1 MPPED
6 ARRAK
11 PLEWSPRAWNA
22 YSATLAFIAED
33 DPLAAQ
39 KVKERVERSL
49 DPIAKY
55 PSIGT
60 PGVPSGVRRY
70 PIPNTGHVIN
80 YRVTRQK
87 IRIHAWYR
95 ARQRT
100 PR

>member
-1 MPPED
+1 MPPGNIS
-6 ARRAK
+6 RAK

-22 YSATLAFIAED
+22 YAATLAFIAED
-33 DPLAAQ
+33 DPFAAQ
-39 KVKERVERSL
+39 KVKDRVEKAL
-49 DPIAKY
+49 AHIATY
-55 PSIGT
+55 PGIGT
-60 PGVPSGVRRY
+60 PGVPSGVRRF

-80 YRVTRQK
+80 YRVTRRS